1 MAGAVLVAMMGYAAA
16 ISLHGNRKNRT
27 EEASL
32 YRRKKMKQKIVAK
45 QPNSKMCYVCG
56 LKNPQGLRASF
67 FELENGEVAGQF
79 KAGDIF
85 QGYPDRLHGC
95 IAAGLL
101 DEAIGRAIRTR
112 YREEA
117 MGQTAE
123 LHLRYKAPIPLN
135 QELTIVARITRDLR
149 RIYEGTAELMLA
161 DGTVAVEASGKYF
174 SIIGDALPAEDLEA
188 QEWKVY
194 PSEDDPKE
202 LDI

>member
-1 MAGAVLVAMMGYAAA
+1 MM
-16 ISLHGNRKNRT
+16 
-27 EEASL
+27 
-32 YRRKKMKQKIVAK
+32 QKVVAK

-56 LKNPQGLRASF
+56 LKNPRGLKASF
-67 FELENGEVAGQF
+67 FELENGEVVGHFRA
-79 KAGDIF
+79 ADDF

-123 LHLRYKAPIPLN
+123 LHLRYRAPIPLN
-135 QELTIVARITRDLR
+135 QTLRITARVTRDLR
-149 RIYEGTAELMLA
+149 RIYEGSAELMLA

-174 SIIGDALPAEDLEA
+174 VMKGDAIPEDELKA

-194 PSEDDPKE
+194 PAENDPE
-202 LDI
+202 EMDV

>member
-1 MAGAVLVAMMGYAAA
+1 
-16 ISLHGNRKNRT
+16 
-27 EEASL
+27 
-32 YRRKKMKQKIVAK
+32 MKQKVIAK

-56 LKNPQGLRASF
+56 MKNPKGLRASF
-67 FELENGEVAGQF
+67 YELENGEVVGLF
-79 KAGDIF
+79 HPTDTY

-112 YREEA
+112 YDEEA

-123 LHLRYKAPIPLN
+123 LK
-135 QELTIVARITRDLR
+135 
-149 RIYEGTAELMLA
+149 LA

-174 SIIGDALPAEDLEA
+174 SIIGDMLLKEELEA

-194 PSEDDPKE
+194 PAADDPRE
-202 LDI
+202 LDV